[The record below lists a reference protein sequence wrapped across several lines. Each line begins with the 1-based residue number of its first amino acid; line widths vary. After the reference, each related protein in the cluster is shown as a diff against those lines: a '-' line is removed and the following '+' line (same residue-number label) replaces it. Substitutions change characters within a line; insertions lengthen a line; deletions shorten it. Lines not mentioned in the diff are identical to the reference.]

1 MKAKLLL
8 PFPRLIF
15 TCVLLSIFFLGC
27 QKDNDIATVSQQ
39 QLIVIGEDLSQT
51 FKNFTPITTE
61 DLRDVCNALQKN
73 KTGGKIIVV
82 GIGSS
87 TPKGHVSC
95 ILKPIMPIDKRKPV
109 SDQLKTKQKNSAS
122 RAKNEEAIN
131 DFLEKAD
138 AIIQQRNQ
146 PFTDINGFLE
156 KASYLMDAP
165 GFENHV
171 KWLYVNSDGKQDT
184 QKSKKVDCSQL
195 PTVDQFCVSGWKNK
209 PDCGPTSRFLA
220 PSDFIDYLKSQL

>member
-1 MKAKLLL
+1 MKAKSSPPFVSLL
-8 PFPRLIF
+8 FAS
-15 TCVLLSIFFLGC
+15 LLFSTLFSSC
-27 QKDNDIATVSQQ
+27 QKEQDAVAAPPQ

-51 FKNFTPITTE
+51 FRNFTPITLD
-61 DLRDVCNALQKN
+61 DLREVCNALQKN
-73 KTGGKIIVV
+73 KTGGKIILV

-95 ILKPIMPIDKRKPV
+95 ILKPIIREDKRKRI
-109 SDQLKTKQKNSAS
+109 SEQLTDRQKNAAS
-122 RAKNEEAIN
+122 KAKNDEAIN

-138 AIIQQRNQ
+138 DILKQRNQ
-146 PFTDINGFLE
+146 PFTDINGFLD
-156 KASYLMDAP
+156 KARYLMDAP

-171 KWLYVNSDGKQDT
+171 KWLYVNTDGKQDT

-195 PTVDQFCVSGWKNK
+195 PPFDNFCVSGWKNK
-209 PDCGPTSRFLA
+209 PDCGPTSKFLA